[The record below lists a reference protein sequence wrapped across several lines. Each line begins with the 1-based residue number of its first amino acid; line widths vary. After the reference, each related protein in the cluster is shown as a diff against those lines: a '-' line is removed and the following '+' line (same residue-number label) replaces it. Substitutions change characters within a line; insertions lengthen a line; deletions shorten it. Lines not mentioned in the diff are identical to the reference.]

1 MAKHRK
7 KPQKSHQKAT
17 PQASGPSGM
26 EQKFGAWGIDMK
38 EVTFTKSPTKT
49 ARSAFKEVRRGFLQH
64 LAENYSDE
72 LRKAGLSEAQID
84 TMRDQGRSP
93 PNMNVHHKLP
103 LSGGGKNVWDNL
115 VLIPIEPHHSA
126 IHRHSDPQ
134 IVDLGKGQSRTIV
147 MAWPAGPIYAPK
159 HPDMWKGRDMDAI
172 MAAAQKGQRLDAPAQ
187 QQPSVSAPTRAP
199 RVIESSAPVAQAPSA
214 AAPAKPAADPAAAP
228 AAPSND
234 GYGWALG
241 EEDARPSRSLAPPSH
256 QASAQPAASD
266 DDAAH
271 GWTLDGAE
279 TGSNP
284 APARPSAPK
293 SPPKGD
299 DAEGFGWTLGVSED
313 APASSKGHRKP
324 QKPAKKTWVES
335 FDPNQISTPR
345 RR

>member
-7 KPQKSHQKAT
+7 KPQKSHQRAK
-17 PQASGPSGM
+17 PEASRPSGM
-26 EQKFGAWGIDMK
+26 EQKFAAWGIDMK

-72 LRKAGLSEAQID
+72 LRQAGLSEAQID

-134 IVDLGKGQSRTIV
+134 IVDLGSGQSRTIV

-172 MAAAQKGQRLDAPAQ
+172 MAAAQRGQRIEASARPQPSESAPA
-187 QQPSVSAPTRAP
+187 RAP
-199 RVIESSAPVAQAPSA
+199 RLVQPSASVAQAQPA
-214 AAPAKPAADPAAAP
+214 AAPAKPAADAP
-228 AAPSND
+228 ATPLAASND
-234 GYGWALG
+234 GFGWSLG
-241 EEDARPSRSLAPPSH
+241 EEEGPRPSRSAAHTSQEAAAEPASQDNDAGHGWSLDGADNGNSPATAPPS
-256 QASAQPAASD
+256 SPKSD
-266 DDAAH
+266 D
-271 GWTLDGAE
+271 G
-279 TGSNP
+279 
-284 APARPSAPK
+284 
-293 SPPKGD
+293 
-299 DAEGFGWTLGVSED
+299 EGFGWTLGVSDE
-313 APASSKGHRKP
+313 ASGSSKGHRKS
-324 QKPAKKTWVES
+324 QKPGKKSWVDS
-335 FDPNQISTPR
+335 FDPKQISTPGMR
-345 RR
+345 